1 MGSQVPENVL
11 YTLSCTHPA
20 SSKYSLSTAHTVTHT
35 VGVPGEQE
43 KEIQLAQDTLSL
55 RGGGKFL
62 GGSYCPSSPAS
73 SHTFHFPQLQAIW
86 SPKMMPRYSSPLTNG
101 VPLEGSKRWF

>member
-1 MGSQVPENVL
+1 MLPRAGSCSEHVGEFMGSQVPENVL

-62 GGSYCPSSPAS
+62 GGPIVPHLQLLLILSISPSFRPSG
-73 SHTFHFPQLQAIW
+73 LL
-86 SPKMMPRYSSPLTNG
+86 R
-101 VPLEGSKRWF
+101 